1 MILLQQNTQELQDKY
16 MKILAMVQIQTK
28 VQKKWPGEQEHVKK
42 SGRSKQQTGVGDKTR
57 VRKCIMYQKVQ
68 KRI

>member
-57 VRKCIMYQKVQ
+57 VRKCDVSKSS
-68 KRI
+68 KKK